1 MMMMK
6 KVAVL
11 LICLF
16 LVVPALAVPGNG
28 NGNGQ
33 DKSGN
38 GAQVLQAGGTV
49 DDQDVEDNVTAEP
62 TKASGNGKALT
73 AKMSTAPGQMKK
85 NATLHERLKEQIN
98 ETAGDLE
105 NETASLPPEKQKV
118 WKNQNEVRLAVHTF
132 LALGDMDGGIGKN
145 VSAIA
150 REFNNSIATR
160 VQAEEEIQ
168 NRSGVLR
175 FFIGGNETAAGILLQ
190 NLNQTNEQIREM
202 QRLVENCTC
211 DNETR
216 TLLMDQLQVM
226 EEEQERLRALAEN
239 ETADGGLFGWIWK

>member
-1 MMMMK
+1 MEMK
-6 KVAVL
+6 KAAVL

-16 LVVPALAVPGNG
+16 LVVPALAAPGNG

-33 DKSGN
+33 DKTGN
-38 GAQVLQAGGTV
+38 SAQAVQNGSAVT
-49 DDQDVEDNVTAEP
+49 DQDTEDNVTAEP
-62 TKASGNGKALT
+62 TKVSGNGKSLT
-73 AKMSTAPGQMKK
+73 VKMSTAPGQVKK
-85 NATLHERLKEQIN
+85 NATLSERLREQIN
-98 ETAGDLE
+98 QTEDELE
-105 NETASLPPEKQKV
+105 NETTSLSPEKQKV

-132 LALGDMDGGIGKN
+132 LALGEMDGGIGKN

-168 NRSGVLR
+168 NRSGWLR
-175 FFIGGNETAAGILLQ
+175 FFIGGNETAAGILFQ

-202 QRLVENCTC
+202 QHLVENCTC

-216 TLLMDQLQVM
+216 TLLQDQLQVM
-226 EEEQERLRALAEN
+226 EEDQDRLRALALN
-239 ETADGGLFGWIWK
+239 ETVDRGIFGWIWK